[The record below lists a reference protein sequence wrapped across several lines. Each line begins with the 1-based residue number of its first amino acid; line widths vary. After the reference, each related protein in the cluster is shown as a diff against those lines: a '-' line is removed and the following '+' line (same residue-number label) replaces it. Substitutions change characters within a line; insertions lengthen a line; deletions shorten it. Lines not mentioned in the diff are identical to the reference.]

1 MLVGIRFGSLEQML
15 SGRRESAMEEC
26 PAMILTQNP
35 LIVELLVRALF
46 LFFLVAGIAG
56 AALGLSLILSPGL
69 AFQLLDP
76 MNRWVSGSKTLAPL
90 EAVHNIDPAIYK
102 YRRWFSA
109 VFIVGTAFSMFMIV
123 AKFDIRVFSSMIGTA
138 RYSVIGPWLIE
149 SLKWLMIAGSVLALV
164 IGIVL
169 GFFPNAL
176 SVVEKRA
183 NQWYVPRQLGH
194 GANKMHLLID
204 RWVQHS
210 PKTAG
215 WIIVIG
221 ALIVIVN
228 SAVVLLGRY

>member
-1 MLVGIRFGSLEQML
+1 MM
-15 SGRRESAMEEC
+15 
-26 PAMILTQNP
+26 LTQNP

-56 AALGLSLILSPGL
+56 AALGLSLILSPGR
-69 AFQLLDP
+69 AFQFLDP

-90 EAVHNIDPAIYK
+90 EAVHNIDPTIYK

-109 VFIVGTAFSMFMIV
+109 VFIVGAAFSVFMIV
-123 AKFDIRVFSSMIGTA
+123 AKLDVRVFLSMTGAA
-138 RYSVIGPWLIE
+138 RYSVIGPWLLE
-149 SLKWLMIAGSVLALV
+149 SLKWLMIAGSLLALA

-183 NQWYVPRQLGH
+183 NQWYVPSELGQ

-210 PKTAG
+210 PKAAG

-221 ALIVIVN
+221 ALIVVVN
-228 SAVVLLGRY
+228 SAVVLHGRY